1 MSESAASINSHSA
14 AASEGRH
21 PMSSEELLTGL
32 AAAARVRRDRLLGLA
47 GDVAG
52 QRDVQV
58 HESPHPSSVMLQLE
72 SPVGDFCLGEVVVTT
87 AGVTVGAAMG
97 WACVMGYDEEG
108 ALAAA
113 LCAAAGGDSAR
124 LLARDAQAE
133 EAAVRRR
140 EEESVATTRI
150 AP

>member
-1 MSESAASINSHSA
+1 MSETPAKANTYSATT
-14 AASEGRH
+14 SEGRH
-21 PMSSEELLTGL
+21 PMRPEELMTGL

-58 HESPHPSSVMLQLE
+58 HESPHPSSVMLQVE

-97 WACVMGYDEEG
+97 WGCVIGYDEEG

-113 LCAAAGGDSAR
+113 LCAAAGGESAR
-124 LLARDAQAE
+124 MLARDAQAE
-133 EAAVRRR
+133 EAAVRRT
-140 EEESVATTRI
+140 EEEAVATTRI